1 MYVIDNIG
9 KITSNNIDVKNKSTM
24 PSPVAKLPES
34 KPDTFEKQTAP
45 KKTINKKLIIAGV
58 AFGAAAITAL
68 AFRKNIASV
77 INKAFKS
84 SVSRSESALQNGA
97 KSQTNHLQERAER
110 SINDA
115 KHFLIDDA
123 KNKNSNSYGGVCFW
137 GVDSIGKKEKI
148 EEFIKLL
155 SDSGYVIKR
164 MPVVEEVTAEN
175 IENFTVVTEKAIN
188 EAGALFKETGK
199 RTAIIVKNLD
209 KVAQDRN
216 KNPLTMTSVS
226 VLQRFERGVER
237 GYTWVSDAVNVKS
250 IDNSILRA
258 GRLGNK
264 ILCTPTAKDPKS
276 VWTDFLEIS
285 LKTQK
290 EPSKDT
296 DKLIAETVEQMKKLF
311 G

>member
-1 MYVIDNIG
+1 MNVIDNIG

-58 AFGAAAITAL
+58 AFGAAAITAF

-77 INKAFKS
+77 INKAVKP
-84 SVSRSESALQNGA
+84 SVSGIENSA

-148 EEFIKLL
+148 EEIIKSL

-188 EAGALFKETGK
+188 EAEALFKETGK

-216 KNPLTMTSVS
+216 KNSLTMTSVS